1 MDPKMDFRGHCDLV
15 HRFSA
20 MSMGPILVFQD
31 IPGIPTCL
39 VDRFFVSQTA
49 TARNFMDLHDGSR
62 PPVAAPSPA
71 LASPLA
77 APTCT
82 YRSSVLRRAACI
94 QHARRENSATGTR
107 TRVARV
113 RAEYPNQL
121 DYSGFDSEVLRAGG
135 VDDSAGRSRKNG
147 RASARAASKMAYL
160 ISLEIRNWNSR
171 KNARQIATGT
181 WCSGITSA
189 SHAEGPGF
197 KSQCVHSC
205 AAVLQCT
212 LLGPSRARRSAM

>member
-1 MDPKMDFRGHCDLV
+1 MPVTAFEMCRPASSATHHCLMP
-15 HRFSA
+15 S
-20 MSMGPILVFQD
+20 L
-31 IPGIPTCL
+31 PG
-39 VDRFFVSQTA
+39 A
-49 TARNFMDLHDGSR
+49 
-62 PPVAAPSPA
+62 
-71 LASPLA
+71 
-77 APTCT
+77 
-82 YRSSVLRRAACI
+82 
-94 QHARRENSATGTR
+94 ENSATGTR

-212 LLGPSRARRSAM
+212 LLGPSRARAAAPCNHEHGVFINRNLWEDLRSKLVSVCDLGFAVSVV

>member
-1 MDPKMDFRGHCDLV
+1 MTIYIDWAFCKWSGDDNLDAVVPKIH
-15 HRFSA
+15 SA
-20 MSMGPILVFQD
+20 KR
-31 IPGIPTCL
+31 PGGVEMHI
-39 VDRFFVSQTA
+39 SAQT
-49 TARNFMDLHDGSR
+49 
-62 PPVAAPSPA
+62 PK
-71 LASPLA
+71 PLA
-77 APTCT
+77 GPNK
-82 YRSSVLRRAACI
+82 
-94 QHARRENSATGTR
+94 HAKRNSATGTR

-121 DYSGFDSEVLRAGG
+121 DYSGFDSEVSRAGG
-135 VDDSAGRSRKNG
+135 VDDSAGRSRQNG

-171 KNARQIATGT
+171 KNACKIATGT

-205 AAVLQCT
+205 AAVLQCM
-212 LLGPSRARRSAM
+212 LLGPPHARAAAP